1 MSPGATRTRTRT
13 TTTRSIGLVAFAAVA
28 ALLSWAGAAS
38 GDGGIGTPDPPRV
51 KDIVCSD
58 RCLDI
63 RTVTETGKVEVTGRD
78 LGETTAVRFPG
89 AAGRIDVKPSKVESG
104 RVTAKVPTG
113 AASGKVIVES
123 RYGTKAKAPEDLVV
137 KPEDAI
143 RSVKGFAVKRVEA
156 APKTAYFDGRKDIE
170 LDYLFEAD
178 EPADIRIDIVAK
190 KKNKTVDSII
200 EKNVEPFSNQTATWD
215 GLDAKGKPPRNGK
228 YKFRVSALGGESG
241 SSQATGFAYYDHIF
255 PLRGKHYYGD
265 GLGAGRGHQG
275 QDVFARCGTK
285 IVAARGGTVQT
296 NAYQS
301 AAGYYVV
308 IDGKKTGED
317 YVYMHMEKKGRP
329 KEGSRVRT
337 GETIGRESDTGDATG
352 CHLHFELW
360 SAPGWYE
367 GGHVLNPTRP
377 LKKWDKWS

>member
-1 MSPGATRTRTRT
+1 MRAITP
-13 TTTRSIGLVAFAAVA
+13 RSIRLVAFATLT
-28 ALLSWAGAAS
+28 ALLSWVAAAA

-51 KDIVCSD
+51 KDVVCSD
-58 RCLDI
+58 RCLDV
-63 RTVTETGKVEVTGRD
+63 RTVTETGKVEVTGKD
-78 LGETTAVRFPG
+78 LDDTTVVKFPAEEGRIEVRPSSVQPG
-89 AAGRIDVKPSKVESG
+89 AVS
-104 RVTAKVPTG
+104 AKVPTG
-113 AASGKVIVES
+113 ATSGRVVVVT
-123 RYGTKAKAPEDLVV
+123 RYGTKAKAPEDLTV

-143 RSVKGFAVKRVEA
+143 RPVDGFAVKRVEA
-156 APKTAYFDGRKDIE
+156 DPGTAYFDGTKDIE
-170 LDYLFEAD
+170 LNYLFEAD
-178 EPADIRIDIVAK
+178 DPADIRIDVVSK
-190 KKNKTVDSII
+190 DTGKTVDSIV
-200 EKNVEPFSNQTATWD
+200 EKDREPFSNQTVAWD
-215 GLDAKGKPPRNGK
+215 GLDSKGKPPHNGK

-241 SSQATGFAYYDHIF
+241 SSDAAGFAYYDHIF
-255 PLRGKHYYGD
+255 PLRGKHGYGD

-285 IVAARGGTVQT
+285 IVAARGGRVQV

-317 YVYMHMEKKGRP
+317 YVYMHMEKQGRP
-329 KEGSRVRT
+329 KEGSRVKT
-337 GETIGRESDTGDATG
+337 GEMIGRESDTGDAQG

-367 GGHVLNPTRP
+367 GGHVLDPTRP

>member
-1 MSPGATRTRTRT
+1 MRAITP
-13 TTTRSIGLVAFAAVA
+13 RSIRLVAFATLT
-28 ALLSWAGAAS
+28 ALLSWVAAAA
-38 GDGGIGTPDPPRV
+38 GDGGIGTPDPPKV
-51 KDIVCSD
+51 KDVVCSD
-58 RCLDI
+58 RCLDV
-63 RTVTETGKVEVTGRD
+63 RTVTETGKVEVTGKD
-78 LGETTAVRFPG
+78 LDDTTVVKFPAEEGRIEVRPSSVQPG
-89 AAGRIDVKPSKVESG
+89 AVS
-104 RVTAKVPTG
+104 AKVPTG
-113 AASGKVIVES
+113 ATSGRVVVVT
-123 RYGTKAKAPEDLVV
+123 RYGTKAKAPEDLTV

-143 RSVKGFAVKRVEA
+143 KPVKDFAVKRVEA
-156 APKTAYFDGRKDIE
+156 DPATAYYDGAKDIE

-178 EPADIRIDIVAK
+178 EPADIRIDVVSK
-190 KKNKTVDSII
+190 DTGKTVDSIV
-200 EKNVEPFSNQTATWD
+200 EKDREPFSNQTVAWD
-215 GLDAKGKPPRNGK
+215 GLDSKGKPPHNGK

-241 SSQATGFAYYDHIF
+241 SSDAAGFAYYDHIF
-255 PLRGKHYYGD
+255 PLRGKHGYGD

-285 IVAARGGTVQT
+285 IVAARGGKVQV

-317 YVYMHMEKKGRP
+317 YVYMHMEKQGRP
-329 KEGSRVRT
+329 KEGSRVKT
-337 GETIGRESDTGDATG
+337 GEMIGRESDTGDAQG

-367 GGHVLNPTRP
+367 GGHVLDPTRP

>member
-1 MSPGATRTRTRT
+1 VRTRSRT
-13 TTTRSIGLVAFAAVA
+13 TRPISLAAFATLA
-28 ALLSWAGAAS
+28 ALLSWAASAS
-38 GDGGIGTPDPPRV
+38 GDGGIGTPDPPKV

-63 RTVTETGKVEVTGRD
+63 RTVTETGKVEVTGKGLAD
-78 LGETTAVRFPG
+78 VTAVRFPG
-89 AAGRIDVKPSKVESG
+89 ADGRIDVEPSKVEAGS
-104 RVTAKVPTG
+104 VTAKVPTG
-113 AASGKVIVES
+113 ADSGKVIVES
-123 RYGTKAKAPEDLVV
+123 RYGTKAKAPEALVV

-143 RSVKGFAVKRVEA
+143 RSVKDFAVKRVEA
-156 APKTAYFDGRKDIE
+156 APKTAYFDGKRDIE

-178 EPADIRIDIVAK
+178 APADIRIDIVSK
-190 KKNKTVDSII
+190 KSGKTVDSMI
-200 EKNVEPFSNQTATWD
+200 EKDKQPFSNQTAIWN

-228 YKFRVSALGGESG
+228 YKFRVSALGGDSG
-241 SSQATGFAYYDHIF
+241 AGDATGFSYYDHIF

-275 QDVFARCGTK
+275 QDVFAKCGTK

-296 NAYQS
+296 NAFQS

-329 KEGSRVRT
+329 KEGTRVKT
-337 GETIGRESDTGDATG
+337 GEMIGRESDTGDATG

-367 GGHVLNPTRP
+367 GGHVLNPTKP
-377 LKKWDKWS
+377 LKKWDRWS